1 MYVNP
6 FVQTFRLTRLRIR
19 FESVVNFT
27 ARRICSFFFFISKS
41 LKNRVPA
48 FRFTLNSFK
57 LVLERLM
64 VQLATDTR
72 VIDEKYVCNSGE
84 CPSRRTAVV
93 IEKKMFYYF
102 LALRL
107 RFERSIGK
115 SVFNIL
121 KPVNRLCLSV
131 KKLKTNICL
140 IHFMKCSSPRFE
152 SKTKLCTQ
160 IPRGL
165 KQNERR
171 RGQGHAR
178 PKRKSARTLFV
189 AYVCGSIENK
199 IYSRPR

>member
-1 MYVNP
+1 
-6 FVQTFRLTRLRIR
+6 
-19 FESVVNFT
+19 
-27 ARRICSFFFFISKS
+27 
-41 LKNRVPA
+41 
-48 FRFTLNSFK
+48 
-57 LVLERLM
+57 M

-140 IHFMKCSSPRFE
+140 IHFYEMLLSEIRIQNQAVYTNTARF
-152 SKTKLCTQ
+152 KTK
-160 IPRGL
+160 
-165 KQNERR
+165 
-171 RGQGHAR
+171 
-178 PKRKSARTLFV
+178 
-189 AYVCGSIENK
+189 
-199 IYSRPR
+199 